1 MLRIWGRLS
10 SGNVQ
15 KVVICAN
22 VLDLP
27 YERIDAGMQHGVVGT
42 PAYLRMNP
50 NGLVPTI
57 EDDGF
62 VLWESNVIV
71 RYLARKY
78 GAGTLF
84 PSDHVQAADSDRWM
98 EWQSTTLMPAMGD
111 AFVHLVRTPPASRD
125 MKLVAASI
133 ARTEPRM
140 AILDAHLAE
149 RKYVAGN
156 TLTMGDIPV
165 ACAAHRWLGLS
176 YQREARP
183 HVERWVSLLRERPAF
198 SSVLTLPIT

>member
-1 MLRIWGRLS
+1 MLKIWGRLS

-22 VLDLP
+22 VLGLP
-27 YERIDAGMQHGVVGT
+27 YEHIEAGGKFGLVDT
-42 PAYLRMNP
+42 PAYRRMNP

-57 EDDGF
+57 DDDGF
-62 VLWESNVIV
+62 LLWESNAIV
-71 RYLARKY
+71 RYLARKH

-84 PSDHVQAADSDRWM
+84 PADVRQAADSDRWM

-111 AFVHLVRTPPASRD
+111 AFLQLVRPPGPGPDLALVEAS
-125 MKLVAASI
+125 V

-140 AILDAHLAE
+140 AILDEQLAD
-149 RKYVAGN
+149 RAYVAGD

-165 ACAAHRWLGLS
+165 ACAAHRWLGLPC
-176 YQREARP
+176 QRVPRP
-183 HVERWVSLLRERPAF
+183 HVERWLASLRERPAF
-198 SSVLTLPIT
+198 GRVLTLPLT

>member
-22 VLDLP
+22 VLGLA
-27 YERIDAGMQHGVVGT
+27 YERIEAGMQHGVVDT
-42 PAYLRMNP
+42 PAYRRMNP

-57 EDDGF
+57 DDDGF
-62 VLWESNVIV
+62 VLWESNAIV
-71 RYLARKY
+71 RYLARRY

-84 PSDHVQAADSDRWM
+84 PSDHAQAADSDRWM

-111 AFVHLVRTPPASRD
+111 AFVQLVRTPPATRD

-133 ARTEPRM
+133 ERTEPRM
-140 AILDAHLAE
+140 RILDEQLAT
-149 RKYVAGN
+149 RSYVAGD

-165 ACAAHRWLGLS
+165 ACAAHRWLGLP
-176 YQREARP
+176 YEREPRP
-183 HVERWVSLLRERPAF
+183 HVERWMAMLRQQPAF